1 MGFEDENP
9 TIEDINDQLAEQR
22 KESELKRAETIQK
35 MEQNRIEDEQAKA
48 KLKALSNTLG
58 IDQMREDIDAVKI
71 NINYLGERMGDMV
84 KAINNISASLQGQP
98 QPTEAGAVTAPG
110 NKLNVLLDLFQS
122 PIGDKLLSKLFPEN
136 QPQSITPLIS
146 QDLINEK
153 MTNAFMQDLETG
165 ESIRR
170 FISDTLKK
178 KATQTIVKT
187 ALSDMRTPVVDSDE
201 PA

>member
-1 MGFEDENP
+1 MGFEDDNP
-9 TIEDINDQLAEQR
+9 SIEDINDQLAEQR
-22 KESELKRAETIQK
+22 REAELKRAETLQK
-35 MEQNRIEDEQAKA
+35 MEQNRVEDEQAKA

-98 QPTEAGAVTAPG
+98 QPQEAGAVTAPG

-136 QPQSITPLIS
+136 QAQSITPLIS

>member
-1 MGFEDENP
+1 MGFEDESP
-9 TIEDINDQLAEQR
+9 TIEEINDQLAEQR
-22 KESELKRAETIQK
+22 KQEELRKAETIAK

-71 NINYLGERMGDMV
+71 NINYLGERMSDMV
-84 KAINNISASLQGQP
+84 KAINNISAAIQGQP
-98 QPTEAGAVTAPG
+98 VAQEAGAVTAPS
-110 NKLNVLLDLFQS
+110 NKLHMIADILQS
-122 PIGDKLLSKLFPEN
+122 PLGDKLLSKLFPEN
-136 QPQSITPLIS
+136 QAQAITPLIS

-187 ALSDMRTPVVDSDE
+187 ALSDMRAPVVDSDE

>member
-1 MGFEDENP
+1 MGFEDDNP
-9 TIEDINDQLAEQR
+9 SIEEINDQLAEQR
-22 KESELKRAETIQK
+22 REAEIKRAETIQK

-98 QPTEAGAVTAPG
+98 QPQEAGAVTAPG

-187 ALSDMRTPVVDSDE
+187 ALSDMRAPVVDSDE

>member
-1 MGFEDENP
+1 MGFEDDNP
-9 TIEDINDQLAEQR
+9 TIEDINDHLAEQR
-22 KESELKRAETIQK
+22 REAEIKRAETIQK

-84 KAINNISASLQGQP
+84 KAINNISASLQGQAAP
-98 QPTEAGAVTAPG
+98 QEAGAVTAPG

-122 PIGDKLLSKLFPEN
+122 PIGDKLLSRLFPEN

-187 ALSDMRTPVVDSDE
+187 ALSDMRAPVVDSDE

>member
-1 MGFEDENP
+1 MGYEDDTP
-9 TIEDINDQLAEQR
+9 SIEEINDTIAAQKREAEQR
-22 KESELKRAETIQK
+22 HAETLQK
-35 MEQNRIEDEQAKA
+35 MEQNRIEDEQQKQ

-71 NINYLGERMGDMV
+71 NINYLGERMGEMV
-84 KAINNISASLQGQP
+84 KAINNIAAGLQGQVP
-98 QPTEAGAVTAPG
+98 NEAGAVTAPN
-110 NKLNVLLDLFQS
+110 NKLAGVLDILQS
-122 PIGDKLLSKLFPEN
+122 PLGDKILSKIFREEV
-136 QPQSITPLIS
+136 QQSMTPLIS
-146 QDLINEK
+146 QELINEK

-165 ESIRR
+165 ESIRK

-187 ALSDMRTPVVDSDE
+187 ALSDMRAPAIDTDE